1 MAFSSNANTKLN
13 PTDLYDGGQVILRD
27 QRHASKTFVT
37 DQFRLAPKSSFL
49 FHVAF
54 SINTAALKNTNIV
67 QRYGKEINML
77 VKSID
82 LPNFK
87 INTETLNQYNRTK
100 VVQFRHTPQE
110 IGVKF
115 HDDNMG
121 LINEVWQN
129 YYSYY
134 YADSTSAKNTG
145 AYNRTATR
153 NSNFITT
160 PYGYDNGSTTP
171 FFNSI
176 TIYQMARHEYVS
188 YKLINPIITSW
199 NHNKLDYS
207 QQGVHDF
214 DMKLAYE
221 AVAYGTG
228 VVTEGD
234 PEGFGFIDH
243 YDTRPSPLT
252 GPNPDPSV
260 NMPSFATAIDTTG
273 LAAGVL
279 NNALATASTYQ
290 QSQTSTSPGSG
301 IMNTIGAIGIGAAA
315 IGIGSKLLGAL
326 GSGSLG
332 LPSISFPG
340 LGDTGQGTKALS
352 SGLDDA
358 AAGIPGVQ
366 TFDDGS
372 TLQTFDDGST
382 LAVGTDG
389 SITSSDATDSF
400 ADSGVAGDISNDG
413 WGEG

>member
-1 MAFSSNANTKLN
+1 MAFTSNNNLKLDPQN
-13 PTDLYDGGQVILRD
+13 QRNGQQVVLRD

-37 DQFRLAPKSSFL
+37 DQFRLAPKSNFL

-54 SINTAALKNTNIV
+54 SINVAALKNSNIV
-67 QRYGKEINML
+67 QRHGKEINML

-82 LPNFK
+82 LPQFK
-87 INTETLNQYNRTK
+87 INIETLNQYNRTK
-100 VVQFRHTPQE
+100 VVQYRHTPQE
-110 IGVKF
+110 LGVKF

-134 YADSTSAKNTG
+134 YADSTSAKNAG

-153 NSNFITT
+153 NSNFIKT
-160 PYGYDNGSTTP
+160 PYGFDNGSTTP

-199 NHNKLDYS
+199 NHNKLDYG
-207 QQGVHDF
+207 QTGVHDF

-221 AVAYGTG
+221 AVSYGNG

-243 YDTRPSPLT
+243 YDTDKSPLV
-252 GPNPDPSV
+252 GPNPDPAVSQ
-260 NMPSFATAIDTTG
+260 PSFTRALDTTG
-273 LAAGVL
+273 LAASVL

-290 QSQTSTSPGSG
+290 QNQTDTNPGG
-301 IMNTIGAIGIGAAA
+301 GVVKTVGAIGVGVAAF
-315 IGIGSKLLGAL
+315 GIGSKLLGAL

-332 LPSISFPG
+332 LPGISISG
-340 LGDTGQGTKALS
+340 IGDAIGGALNNVTAAIS
-352 SGLDDA
+352 SGIESVFGADPTQQVL
-358 AAGIPGVQ
+358 
-366 TFDDGS
+366 
-372 TLQTFDDGST
+372 
-382 LAVGTDG
+382 
-389 SITSSDATDSF
+389 DATTAEEAAQFAQNAADSF
-400 ADSGVAGDISNDG
+400 AGSGVASDLDNFPG
-413 WGEG
+413 